1 MNAVQN
7 ADKDSA
13 KNWQQQLRGLYL
25 VTPNWDDTQR
35 LLEVTERALAA
46 GVRVLQYRHKT
57 ANIELRYAQASAL
70 QSLCKK
76 YAVAFIINDFV
87 NLCVQLNADGVH
99 VGGSDISVAQ
109 ARSIVGPDKI
119 VGSSCYGDLGLARLA
134 QTQGASYMAFGGFYP
149 SLVKQY
155 PVTTKPEIVE
165 LARAEL
171 HLPQVVIGGMTVE
184 LARPLVER
192 GADMVAAISSVYNA
206 EQPEQVV
213 RDFIALFQ

>member
-1 MNAVQN
+1 MNVNQDTKKN
-7 ADKDSA
+7 SE

-35 LLEVTERALAA
+35 LLSVTERALAA
-46 GVRVLQYRHKT
+46 GVSLLQYRHKT

-70 QSLCKK
+70 HNLCKK
-76 YAVAFIINDFV
+76 YAVPFIINDFV
-87 NLCVQLNADGVH
+87 NLSMQLNADGVH

-109 ARSIVGPDKI
+109 ARSLLGPEKI

-134 QTQGASYMAFGGFYP
+134 QIQGASYMAFGGFYP
-149 SLVKQY
+149 SIVKQY
-155 PVTTKPEIVE
+155 PVTTKPEIVA

-171 HLPQVVIGGMTVE
+171 HLPQVVIGGMTVD

-192 GADMVAAISSVYNA
+192 GADMVAAISSVYHA
-206 EQPEQVV
+206 VQPEQVV
-213 RDFIALFQ
+213 KDFIALFQ